1 MFAGSYCGSPPGL
14 HEIAMRW
21 NFDPALIA
29 VLACGLA
36 LALRARNRLA
46 AAGVALLA
54 VAFVSPLCAASVTL
68 FSARSA
74 HHLFLIAASLAFA
87 MAVRDSGASNRIVRT
102 LSGLHLPIGPATI
115 VMTVVLWGWHVPA
128 LYDAALS
135 NMLVYW
141 AMQLSIFATS
151 FGFWHAVRRAS
162 AVGAVGGLLG
172 GMVQMGFL
180 GALLTFAARPFYLV
194 HIVAA
199 PSWGISALAD
209 QQLSGL
215 IMWIGGMAP
224 FAIGAAVIA
233 RKAWLRQDDIMP
245 VAGIVRNP
253 A

>member
-87 MAVRDSGASNRIVRT
+87 MAVRDSGA
-102 LSGLHLPIGPATI
+102 
-115 VMTVVLWGWHVPA
+115 
-128 LYDAALS
+128 
-135 NMLVYW
+135 
-141 AMQLSIFATS
+141 
-151 FGFWHAVRRAS
+151 
-162 AVGAVGGLLG
+162 
-172 GMVQMGFL
+172 
-180 GALLTFAARPFYLV
+180 
-194 HIVAA
+194 
-199 PSWGISALAD
+199 
-209 QQLSGL
+209 
-215 IMWIGGMAP
+215 
-224 FAIGAAVIA
+224 
-233 RKAWLRQDDIMP
+233 
-245 VAGIVRNP
+245 
-253 A
+253 